1 MKETNNLIP
10 LKGLFLVIV
19 FGLTTSLFAQTK
31 DKTTSYDIS
40 KEKVLYTVGY
50 GHLDTQWNWDYPQTI
65 NLCLKNTLE
74 ENFYLMDKYPEYVF
88 SFTGSRRYEMM
99 KEYYPEMYDKIKG
112 YIEKGQWNVSGSSV
126 DEGEVNVS
134 SSESLIRQ
142 VLYGNDY
149 FQKEFGVVS
158 NDYMLPDCFGF
169 LANVPSIWHH
179 SGLLGFSTQKL
190 TWRAANPIPFNV
202 GVWNGPDGKGL
213 IAVLNATNYNGGVKS
228 RLDLDEKW
236 NERIEKNIS
245 EHGISF
251 DYRYYG
257 VGDEGGACRESDI
270 KKAIASTNNED
281 SKFKV
286 VLANSGQ
293 MYEDI
298 TPEIREKLPTYSG
311 DLLLIEHSAG
321 SLTSQGYMKKMN
333 RKNELLAKGAEN
345 LAVIADWTGSTPY
358 PTWKLNRAWN
368 LVLGSQFHDILP
380 GTSIPKAYEYSWND
394 EFIAANGFANV
405 LENSV
410 RHLSGFMN
418 TEAKGRSVVVY
429 NPVAHAREDVVCIE
443 LEYEHLPEHVQV
455 VDGEGVSVPTQ
466 EIERTSNTI
475 KLIFVAKIP
484 ATGLSNYDVREVA
497 NAGDDKQSL
506 AVTKNSLEN
515 EFYKVRLNAQGDI
528 ESIYDKKANKE
539 MLDKPAG
546 LEFLEESP
554 EDYPAWNMDWED
566 RKNPAVGRMAEKASM
581 RIIEN
586 GNVRVAIEVKR
597 EGRNSYIT
605 QVISLAAGEA
615 GKRVEIANVLDWQ
628 SKGVSLKADFPL
640 SVSNEFATYNL
651 GVGAIKRAT
660 NTSNKFE
667 VPSKQWF
674 DLTDKDGTYG
684 ITILE
689 DCKYGSDKP
698 TDNNLRLTL
707 LYSPENETRHPD
719 QQTQD
724 WGVHEFKYGIYG
736 HKDSW
741 QEANSALQ
749 GKFFNQALTA
759 FEVPKHKGKWGKEK
773 SFLSVNKDE
782 VGVMAFK
789 KMENEDYYLVRVNE
803 MSGNDISD
811 ASAIFAGDIEDA
823 YEVNGQEQR
832 IGDASFNSNSLN
844 FDLSHYTIR
853 SFAVKFKEA
862 SVKANF
868 KQQIVELPFNSDIF
882 SSDKNRND
890 GHFSNRCCL
899 PAEMVPNEIVSEGIR
914 FKIGSKEDGE
924 DNAVSCKGQKI
935 RLPKGKYTSIYILAA
950 ASYDINATFKVDGK
964 NYDLGIQ
971 NWTGYIGQH
980 YNRRFDV
987 DGVSVRKID
996 KPYAKRDNIAWFAT
1010 HRHKGYPTQ
1019 NEAYQFSHLYKY
1031 EIAVPAGVK
1040 SIQLPDDYGIKI
1052 VAVTVAD
1059 GVEQINPL
1067 QPLYDD
1073 FNNENVTDI
1082 TIR

>member
-1 MKETNNLIP
+1 MKQRNYLIP
-10 LKGLFLVIV
+10 LKGLFLVVV
-19 FGLTTSLFAQTK
+19 FCLTTSLFAQTK
-31 DKTTSYDIS
+31 KKTTSYDIS

-50 GHLDTQWNWDYPQTI
+50 SHLDTEWNWDYPTTI

-88 SFTGSRRYEMM
+88 NFTGSRRYELM
-99 KEYYPEMYDKIKG
+99 KEYYPEMYAKLKG

-126 DEGEVNVS
+126 DEGEVNIS

-179 SGLLGFSTQKL
+179 CGLLGFSTQKL

-213 IAVLNATNYNGGVKS
+213 VAVLNATSYGGGVS
-228 RLDLDEKW
+228 PRLDLDEKW

-245 EHGISF
+245 DHGLSF

-257 VGDEGGACRESDI
+257 VGDEGGACRERDI
-270 KKAIASTNNED
+270 KNAIESTNNED

-293 MYEDI
+293 LYQDI
-298 TPEIREKLPTYSG
+298 TPEIHEKLPVYSG
-311 DLLLIEHSAG
+311 DLLLIEHSSG
-321 SLTSQGYMKKMN
+321 SLTSQGYMKRMN

-345 LAVIADWTGSTPY
+345 LAVIADWTGAVPY
-358 PTWKLNRAWN
+358 PTQKLNRAWN

-380 GTSIPKAYEYSWND
+380 GTSIPKAYEYAWND

-410 RHLSGFMN
+410 RELSGFMN

-429 NPVAHAREDVVCIE
+429 NPVAHNREDVVCVE
-443 LEYEHLPEHVQV
+443 LNYEHLPKYVQV
-455 VDGEGVSVPTQ
+455 VDGKGVFVPMQ
-466 EIERTSNTI
+466 EIKRTANSI
-475 KLIFVAKIP
+475 KLIFAAKVS
-484 ATGLSNYDVREVA
+484 AAGFAAFDVREVSKSD
-497 NAGDDKQSL
+497 NTKQSL
-506 AVTKNSLEN
+506 LVTQNSLEN

-528 ESIYDKKANKE
+528 ASILDKKVNKE

-554 EDYPAWNMDWED
+554 NEWPAWNMDWED
-566 RKNPAVGRMAEKASM
+566 RKNPAVGRMNEKASM
-581 RIIEN
+581 RIVEN
-586 GNVRVAIEVKR
+586 GPVRVAIEVKR
-597 EGRNSYIT
+597 EGRNSNIT

-615 GKRVEIANVLDWQ
+615 GKRVEISNVLDWQ

-640 SVSNEFATYNL
+640 SVSNEMATYNL
-651 GVGAIKRAT
+651 GVGAIKRGT

-674 DLTDKDGTYG
+674 DLTDKDGSYG
-684 ITILE
+684 VTILE

-698 TDNNLRLTL
+698 SDNNLRLTL
-707 LYSPENETRHPD
+707 LYSPQNDSWYPV
-719 QQTQD
+719 QKSQD
-724 WGVHEFKYGIYG
+724 WGVHEFKYGVFG
-736 HKDSW
+736 HKGGW

-749 GKFFNQALTA
+749 GKFFNQPLTA
-759 FEVPKHKGKWGKEK
+759 FEVSKHKGKWGKEK

-789 KMENEDYYLVRVNE
+789 KMENEDYYLIRVNE
-803 MSGNDISD
+803 MSGTDISD

-832 IGDASFNSNSLN
+832 IGDALFNKNALN
-844 FDLSHYTIR
+844 FSLSHYTIR

-862 SVKANF
+862 SVKASF
-868 KQQIVELPFNSDIF
+868 KQQTVELPFNTDVVSH
-882 SSDKNRND
+882 DKNRHD
-890 GHFSNRCCL
+890 GDFAHRRSL
-899 PAEMVPNEIVSEGIR
+899 PAEMLPNEIVSEGIT
-914 FKIGSKEDGE
+914 FKIGSKEDE
-924 DNAVSCKGQKI
+924 ANNAVSCKGQEI
-935 RLPKGKYTSIYILAA
+935 SLPKGKYTSVYILAA
-950 ASYDINATFKVDGK
+950 ASNDTNGTFELDGK
-964 NYDLGIQ
+964 SYDLGIQ

-980 YNRRFDV
+980 YNRRFEI
-987 DGVSVRKID
+987 DGVTVRKID
-996 KPYAKRDNIAWFAT
+996 KPYVKRDNIAWFAT
-1010 HRHKGYPTQ
+1010 HRHLSYPSQ
-1019 NEAYQFSHLYKY
+1019 NEAYQFSYLYKY
-1031 EIAVPAGVK
+1031 EIAVPAGAK
-1040 SIQLPDDYGIKI
+1040 SIKLPDNDRIKI
-1052 VAVTVAD
+1052 MAVTVAD
-1059 GVEQINPL
+1059 GVEQIHPL

-1073 FNNENVTDI
+1073 FNNENVANVI
-1082 TIR
+1082 IR